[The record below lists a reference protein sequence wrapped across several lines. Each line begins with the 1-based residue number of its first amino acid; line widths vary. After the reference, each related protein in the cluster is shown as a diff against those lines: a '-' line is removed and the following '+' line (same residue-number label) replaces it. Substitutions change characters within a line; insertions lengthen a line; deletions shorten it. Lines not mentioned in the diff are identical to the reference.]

1 MLEFIGDFLIL
12 NIKIL
17 PEYGQEDQLKLHELL
32 LLTILNLNLIA
43 RMQILLPNNANI
55 LHGQHQAQ
63 HNQISIR
70 SIQTMRIIGS
80 KLRLIGANPLHDF
93 MFALARAIATGKN
106 DGDVFPIVVLG
117 DFLLDEEG
125 DHQV

>member
-1 MLEFIGDFLIL
+1 
-12 NIKIL
+12 
-17 PEYGQEDQLKLHELL
+17 
-32 LLTILNLNLIA
+32 
-43 RMQILLPNNANI
+43 
-55 LHGQHQAQ
+55 
-63 HNQISIR
+63 
-70 SIQTMRIIGS
+70 MRIIGS

-93 MFALARAIATGKN
+93 MFAFAGTITAGKN